1 MQKLENLEITK
12 VAFVPE
18 GDNKKADVLLFKSKP
33 EPATPPA
40 SDDGGTEANVM
51 KRVLLAFAKALGFD
65 INESTE
71 TKKAPQ
77 RILFLKNTVTPL
89 IFPTLLSAS
98 LQS

>member
-40 SDDGGTEANVM
+40 SDDSGTEANVM
-51 KRVLLAFAKALGFD
+51 KRVLLALPKPSALT
-65 INESTE
+65 STKVRKRRRRLTPRLRTAVTTIPTQT
-71 TKKAPQ
+71 TKEP
-77 RILFLKNTVTPL
+77 
-89 IFPTLLSAS
+89 PTRKS
-98 LQS
+98 